1 MLVNMADMKPTNPPR
16 NIDDSAPHVLVVDD
30 DRRLRGLLKKYL
42 TGNGYRVTTAEDG
55 QDARDKLRGLMF
67 DAIIL
72 DVMMPGETG
81 LELTRSLRETSDVPI
96 MLLTAMGDA
105 EDRITGFEHG
115 ADDYLPK
122 PFEPREL
129 ILRLGA
135 ILRRSAPQSI
145 LVKPDG
151 PLAVGE
157 YAFDHGELRRGEERI
172 VLTTKEDALLMVF
185 AENPGI
191 TFSRAE
197 LGRRV
202 GAGRER
208 SIDVQIARLRSK
220 FEPEPKSPRYL
231 KTVRGKGYVLWPS
244 RTHAC

>member
-1 MLVNMADMKPTNPPR
+1 MSKSATNSPLELEE
-16 NIDDSAPHVLVVDD
+16 SAPHVLVVDD

-55 QDARDKLRGLMF
+55 QDARGKLRGLAF

-81 LELTRSLRETSDVPI
+81 LELTQSLRATSDVPI
-96 MLLTAMGDA
+96 LLLTAMGEA
-105 EDRITGFEHG
+105 EDRIAGFEQG

-135 ILRRSAPQSI
+135 ILRRNVPQTT
-145 LVKPDG
+145 LVNSGG
-151 PLAVGE
+151 PMAVGE
-157 YAFDHGELRRGEERI
+157 YNFERGELRKDEKRI
-172 VLTTKEDALLMVF
+172 ILTTREATLLRVF
-185 AENPGI
+185 AENPGT

-197 LGRRV
+197 LGRRT
-202 GAGRER
+202 GAKRER
-208 SIDVQIARLRSK
+208 SIDVQIARLRGK
-220 FEPEPKSPRYL
+220 FEPDPKAPQYL
-231 KTVRGKGYVLWPS
+231 KTVRGRGYVLWPA
-244 RTHAC
+244 RMPEC